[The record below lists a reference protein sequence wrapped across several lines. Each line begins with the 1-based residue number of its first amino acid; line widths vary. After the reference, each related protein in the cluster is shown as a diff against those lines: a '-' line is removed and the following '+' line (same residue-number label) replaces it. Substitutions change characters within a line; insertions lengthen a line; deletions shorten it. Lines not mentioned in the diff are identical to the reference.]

1 VNPAEQNNA
10 DVAIVATGAANL
22 ASVLAAFTRLGVRP
36 RVTRDPAVVAAAP
49 MVVLPGVGAF
59 GHAMQRLEDEA
70 LVQPLRDRIAQGLP
84 LLAICLGMQLLC
96 EGSEESPG
104 VQGLGTIPLR
114 VERFAPAADQALR
127 VPQMGWNRIEPD
139 PQAQFLQSGYM
150 YFANSYR
157 LRDVPAGW
165 CAATS
170 EYAGRFVAALERGG
184 VLACQFHPELS
195 GRAGADLLARWVSR
209 SLREVARC

>member
-1 VNPAEQNNA
+1 MNLSEQRSA

-22 ASVLAAFTRLGVRP
+22 ASVLAAFTRQGVRP
-36 RVTRDPAVVAAAP
+36 QVTRDPAVVAAAP

-59 GHAMQRLEDEA
+59 GHAMQRLEADA
-70 LVQPLRDRIAQGLP
+70 LVEPLRDRIAQGLP
-84 LLAICLGMQLLC
+84 LLAICLGLQLLC
-96 EGSEESPG
+96 EGSDESPG
-104 VQGLGTIPLR
+104 VKGLGAIPLR
-114 VERFAPAADQALR
+114 VERFAPEAGQSLR

-139 PQAQFLQSGYM
+139 PEAQLLEAAYM

-157 LRDVPAGW
+157 LRDVPQGW
-165 CAATS
+165 CTATS

-195 GRAGADLLARWVSR
+195 GRAGADLLARWVARSR
-209 SLREVARC
+209 QEAARC